1 MDAYD
6 IRVTQKQRVATG
18 TDNWISTSPRM
29 LVYTPY
35 AAKRQIWSNY

>member
-29 LVYTPY
+29 LV
-35 AAKRQIWSNY
+35 